1 MKRSRYTEE
10 QIAFALKQAEL
21 GTPVP
26 EVCHK
31 MGISD
36 ATFYAWRKKYGG
48 LGPSELRRL
57 KQLEEE
63 NQRLKRVVADL
74 SLDKAM
80 LQDVLFKKGL
90 RPPRKRQLV
99 DDFQKRFGVSQ
110 RQACAV
116 LGLSRASYHYKS
128 VARDASALSMR
139 IREITQVRVHYG
151 YRREHVLL
159 QREGWQDNHKRVYRL
174 YRVQGLSLRLKRPR
188 RNKAAKNRQPMSQGE
203 FPNHIWGMDF
213 VSDALFD
220 GRRLRLLTITDLF
233 TRECLGIIV
242 GQSLKGEDV
251 KEALTRIAR
260 FRGNPK
266 ILKADNGSEFAGK
279 VMDRWAYERQIEI
292 DFSRPGK
299 PTDNATV
306 ESFNGRLRQECLNE
320 NWFLSLADAEQK
332 IEAWRTFYNQVRPHS
347 ALGWSTPSDYARK
360 HAVSGRL
367 KQQLKPDF
375 SDNER
380 Y

>member
-26 EVCHK
+26 EVCRK

-36 ATFYAWRKKYGG
+36 ATFYAWRKKFGG
-48 LGPSELRRL
+48 LGPSEVKRL

-63 NQRLKRVVADL
+63 NNRLKKLVADL

-90 RPPRKRQLV
+90 RPARKRQLV
-99 DDFQKRFGVSQ
+99 DDLQQRFGVSQ

-116 LGLSRASYHYKS
+116 LMLSRASYRYKS
-128 VARDASALSMR
+128 IARDATALSMR

-151 YRREHVLL
+151 YRRVHVQL
-159 QREGWQDNHKRVYRL
+159 QREGWEDNHKRVYRL
-174 YRVQGLSLRLKRPR
+174 YREQGLSLRLKRPR
-188 RNKAAKNRQPMSQGE
+188 RNKAAKRRQPLQQATH
-203 FPNHIWGMDF
+203 PNHIWGMDF

-220 GRRLRLLTITDLF
+220 GRRLRLLTIVDLF
-233 TRECLGIIV
+233 TRECLGIMV
-242 GQSLKGEDV
+242 GQSLKGSDV
-251 KEALTRIAR
+251 TEALNGITR
-260 FRGNPK
+260 FRGKPEL
-266 ILKADNGSEFAGK
+266 LKTDNGSEFAGK
-279 VMDRWAYERQIEI
+279 VMDRWAYERDIKI

-320 NWFLSLADAEQK
+320 NWFLSLADARQK

-347 ALGWSTPSDYARK
+347 ALDWSTPADYARK
-360 HAVSGRL
+360 HAVPHENGRH
-367 KQQLKPDF
+367 LKPDF
-375 SDNER
+375 SDKER